1 MKKAIFFDSFVN
13 FIIVIAAFQ
22 LIMPTTSW
30 SSQKKNSSVIRGV
43 VASQYGMVADARVR
57 IAGNKDFTLTDINGR
72 YTLEAPF
79 FSRRAIKITAGKDGW
94 FNNSVNALP
103 GNQNANVML
112 FPIPAQDNPNYRF
125 ISPAVCAR
133 CHNTLAKYWDRS
145 KMAHTTSNVKVI
157 NMFNGTDATG
167 RELSGPGYKIDNP
180 DKDGNCV
187 ACHAPSAAVTQGGA
201 RDIEKA
207 LWSPKTEW
215 DGISCDY
222 CHKIRKVT
230 KTSDTP
236 SLFKSHL
243 RRQTPLKGNSILVF
257 GPYDDVVNSVMSA
270 SYSPA
275 FDKGSYCAACHSQ
288 IKKSD
293 NNDTW
298 NRKQVYTDA
307 EWQSFDIGDDSVIP
321 IQTTYQEWKS
331 WQDSLAADDGN
342 KGKRCQDCHMSWRK
356 EMLPYDN
363 YVIDGHARDMW
374 GTKRNPQNIRP
385 HHFDGGTQI
394 QLKTALS
401 MEIEGQ
407 INNNI
412 LDVNVFITNTNG
424 GHWIPTGDP
433 MRNVML
439 VLSATDSDGKALKK
453 IKGEELPSWT
463 GVGKIEEGNYAG
475 LPGKM
480 FSKVLKDKKGNINVP
495 FWRAAEV
502 AADTRIRPKTTVK
515 LNYQFKIENSDDE
528 PTVEAKL
535 IYRPFMKSLAK
546 VKKWENND
554 ILITETAW

>member
-1 MKKAIFFDSFVN
+1 MKKTIFFTSFIS
-13 FIIVIAAFQ
+13 IIAVITAVQ
-22 LIMPTTSW
+22 LIMPITAR
-30 SSQKKNSSVIRGV
+30 SSQKKITSVIRGV

-57 IAGNKDFTLTDINGR
+57 IAGSKDFTLTDVNGR
-72 YTLEAPF
+72 FTVEAPL
-79 FSRRAIKITAGKDGW
+79 FSSRTIKITAGKDGW

-112 FPIPAQDNPNYRF
+112 FPIPAKDNPNYRF

-133 CHNTLAKYWDRS
+133 CHNTLAKYWDKS
-145 KMAHTTSNVKVI
+145 KMAHTTSNVKVL
-157 NMFNGTDATG
+157 NMYNGTDATG

-180 DKDGNCV
+180 GKDGNCV
-187 ACHAPSAAVTQGGA
+187 SCHAPSAAVSNGGA
-201 RDIEKA
+201 KDIEKA
-207 LWSPKTEW
+207 LWSPRAEW

-222 CHKIRKVT
+222 CHKIRKIT
-230 KTSDTP
+230 KTNNTP

-243 RRQTPLKGNSILVF
+243 KRQTPLKGNSILVF
-257 GPYDDVVNSVMSA
+257 GPYDDVVNTVMSA

-275 FDKGSYCAACHSQ
+275 FDKGNFCAACHSQ

-293 NNDTW
+293 NKDTW

-307 EWQSFDIGDDSVIP
+307 EWKSFDIGDDSVIP
-321 IQTTYQEWKS
+321 VQTTYQEWKT
-331 WQDSLAADDGN
+331 WQNSLPADDSN

-363 YVIDGHARDMW
+363 YIIDGQARNMW
-374 GTKRNPQNIRP
+374 GTKRDPQNIRP

-401 MEIEGQ
+401 MEIEGE
-407 INNNI
+407 INGNI

-433 MRNVML
+433 MRNVMM
-439 VLSATDSDGKALKK
+439 VLSATDSDGKVLKK
-453 IKGEELPSWT
+453 IKGEELPTWT
-463 GVGKIEEGNYAG
+463 GIGKIEDGNYAG

-495 FWRAAEV
+495 FWQATEV
-502 AADTRIRPKTTVK
+502 AADTRIRPKTTIK
-515 LNYQFKIENSDDE
+515 LTYQFKIENPDDE
-528 PTVEAKL
+528 PVAEAKL

-546 VKKWENND
+546 VKKWESND
-554 ILITETAW
+554 ILITQTAW